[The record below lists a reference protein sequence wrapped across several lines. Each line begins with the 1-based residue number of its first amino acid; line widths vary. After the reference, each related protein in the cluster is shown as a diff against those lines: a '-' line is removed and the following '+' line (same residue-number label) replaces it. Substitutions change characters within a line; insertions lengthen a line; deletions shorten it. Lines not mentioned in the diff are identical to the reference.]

1 MIVLIQSL
9 EKDASFFYSFLTGSA
24 SKITASTRS
33 PRTVWSPVNWVEKP
47 QALDVCGQRQWCR
60 CFKSRPNANVAKS
73 LTWAKTFQSLLF
85 TGSSDSNV
93 TFERYDR
100 ATLRMMAGGD
110 AFASVK
116 WRYTQVVVCLLLHE
130 DWFIMIRAWWEG
142 PSVDTAPA
150 IYYSIAL
157 LLRRFC

>member
-1 MIVLIQSL
+1 MTSSSDHLGLFPVPQLAGKSWVPQ
-9 EKDASFFYSFLTGSA
+9 T
-24 SKITASTRS
+24 STCQ
-33 PRTVWSPVNWVEKP
+33 PNPPAEMHMVEKP